1 MTFIDFTLFLQ
12 MYPESFFRRGP
23 KGYSKKQL
31 LMALIAMQVE
41 QIPTIKALVH
51 RLKSDPVFKHAL
63 GFEFVSKTPSAA
75 TFTLC

>member
-1 MTFIDFTLFLQ
+1 
-12 MYPESFFRRGP
+12 MYPESFSRPGL

-51 RLKSDPVFKHAL
+51 RLKSEPIFKRSL
-63 GFEFVSKTPSAA
+63 GFKYLNLPIT
-75 TFTLC
+75 